1 MPVPVIDPSVIL
13 GKTALGLLV
22 AGVGALLL
30 WPFKEA
36 RKSWKELKNSINST
50 HAELILQRT
59 NCLAT
64 LQEDGKEQVKL
75 LGKMAETL
83 DGVRLDLREQ
93 IGFLAASAP
102 RPRTKK

>member
-50 HAELILQRT
+50 RAELILQRT
-59 NCLAT
+59 NCLTT

-83 DGVRLDLREQ
+83 GDIKVE
-93 IGFLAASAP
+93 LASQTGYLQASSG

>member
-36 RKSWKELKNSINST
+36 RKSWKELKEQHQQ
-50 HAELILQRT
+50 HA
-59 NCLAT
+59 C
-64 LQEDGKEQVKL
+64 
-75 LGKMAETL
+75 
-83 DGVRLDLREQ
+83 
-93 IGFLAASAP
+93 
-102 RPRTKK
+102 